1 MMTVVESRRVN
12 LYSLDDAG
20 LDTLVA
26 DIGQPKYRAK
36 QIKAWLYGETPAAS
50 IGEMTNLPKAL
61 RAQLEEHATLGS
73 MEVAAEQ
80 VSRDGTRKRLW
91 RCTDGSLIESVLMPY
106 DTRRRT
112 ACISSQVGCA
122 MGCTFCATGQMGFR
136 RDLTEGE
143 IFEQV
148 ARFAAEL
155 RLKDERLSNV
165 VFMGMGEPF
174 RNYDAVMGA
183 VRRIMRDLGIGARHI
198 TISTVGLVPEIRRLA
213 DEIGTGD
220 LGEIKLAISLHESS
234 DAARSALMPVNRKY
248 DLETLLDACR
258 YYVDTTGRRIS
269 FEWALIA
276 GRNDDMGSARALAAK
291 LRGIKCHVNL
301 IPLNPTSGFGGQPAT
316 LPDADVFVRTLEQS
330 GIPATVRV
338 RRGIDIDAGCGQL
351 ADAAS
356 KDTAALRLAAK
367 A

>member
-1 MMTVVESRRVN
+1 MGEHIQNGDALLTLIPHLRRAV
-12 LYSLDDAG
+12 
-20 LDTLVA
+20 
-26 DIGQPKYRAK
+26 
-36 QIKAWLYGETPAAS
+36 
-50 IGEMTNLPKAL
+50 
-61 RAQLEEHATLGS
+61 
-73 MEVAAEQ
+73 
-80 VSRDGTRKRLW
+80 
-91 RCTDGSLIESVLMPY
+91 
-106 DTRRRT
+106 
-112 ACISSQVGCA
+112 
-122 MGCTFCATGQMGFR
+122 
-136 RDLTEGE
+136 
-143 IFEQV
+143 
-148 ARFAAEL
+148 
-155 RLKDERLSNV
+155 
-165 VFMGMGEPF
+165 GMGEPF